1 MSSPMELALIA
12 RHYHKIS
19 GKTILQAID
28 KEFGGNMKKLLNTIV
43 YAIISPSEYFATRVK
58 AAMKGF
64 GTNDQL
70 LIRILVTRDEIDMP
84 QIKQYYKQLYGKDM
98 IEDIKSD
105 CSGDYER
112 LLVELAS
119 H

>member
-1 MSSPMELALIA
+1 MLSTI
-12 RHYHKIS
+12 HY
-19 GKTILQAID
+19 TILETT
-28 KEFGGNMKKLLNTIV
+28 EFGGNMIKLLNTIV
-43 YAIISPSEYFATRVK
+43 YAIISTSEYFATRVK